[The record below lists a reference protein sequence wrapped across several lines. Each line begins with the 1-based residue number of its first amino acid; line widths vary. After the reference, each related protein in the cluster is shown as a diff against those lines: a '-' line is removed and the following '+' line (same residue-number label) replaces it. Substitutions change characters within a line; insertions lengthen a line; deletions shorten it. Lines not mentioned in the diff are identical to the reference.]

1 MDNHLFPAC
10 NNGFYYN
17 FTKNKNMLLEITKK
31 TGLSKVNAAL
41 KMLKPGKQFNAKK
54 HCGKVKWE
62 EDGLSYQKKL
72 RDEWD

>member
-1 MDNHLFPAC
+1 MPYSC
-10 NNGFYYN
+10 NYGQVNVFLQ
-17 FTKNKNMLLEITKK
+17 KNKTMLLEITKK